1 MKTFIYVVAFMVTGT
16 TFAQSITDALR
27 YGTSNVTGTA
37 RYRAMGGAFGALG
50 GDLSA
55 IGDNPASSAVF
66 TKGTASITF
75 ANDSYDNT
83 TSFFGDQT
91 SVSDSDLSVNQ
102 VGGVFV
108 IGGSNNSRW
117 SKISIGFNYDRS
129 ANYDDQFIAQGVN
142 SNSISSYFNEF
153 AQGVPLELLE
163 TVDGESISDL
173 YQFLGETE
181 GFGAQQAFLGF
192 QSFIIEPDSNDLTN
206 TTYSTNT
213 RAASYDQEYI
223 LASNGSNGKASFN
236 LAAQY
241 NDNLYVGV
249 NLNSHFLDYN
259 RTTVLFESNDAG
271 AEVDLTNVTDIR
283 FENNLRTIGSG
294 FSFQLG
300 AISKVNDNLRL
311 GFTYDSPTWL
321 TISEETSQ
329 QISTSAIDNIGEFTT
344 NVNPQ
349 VVNVFEDYELKTP
362 GKLTGSAAYLFGKQG
377 LISFDY
383 TYQDFSNLRFRPET
397 DSFFND
403 QNIIIQD
410 ILQVVHRYKLGGEIR
425 SNEWSFRGGYRFETS
440 PFEDESTIGDLSG
453 YSAGVGYNFGQIKI
467 DVAYDF
473 FTQDRGEQLFDVG
486 LTDRASVS
494 RDNSSIIATL
504 SLSL

>member
-1 MKTFIYVVAFMVTGT
+1 MRTFIYIVAIMVTGN
-16 TFAQSITDALR
+16 TFAQTITDALR
-27 YGTSNVTGTA
+27 YSTSNVTGTA

-66 TKGTASITF
+66 TRGTASVTF
-75 ANDSYDNT
+75 ANTSYDNT
-83 TSFFGDQT
+83 SSFFGEQRNT
-91 SVSDSDLSVNQ
+91 SDSDLDVNQ

-108 IGGSNNSRW
+108 IGGTHKSRW
-117 SKISIGFNYDRS
+117 SKIALSFNYDRT

-142 SNSISSYFNEF
+142 SNSISSYFEEF

-163 TVDGESISDL
+163 TVNGESISGL

-192 QSFIIEPDSNDLTN
+192 QSFILEPESNELTN
-206 TTYSTNT
+206 TNYSANT
-213 RAASYDQEYI
+213 RSAVYDQEYV
-223 LASNGSNGKASFN
+223 LSSRGSSGKASFN
-236 LAAQY
+236 IAAQY
-241 NDNLYVGV
+241 NDNLYIGI
-249 NLNSHFLDYN
+249 NLNSHFVDYD
-259 RTTVLFESNDAG
+259 RTTVLFESNGAG
-271 AEVDLTNVTDIR
+271 AEENLTNVTDIR
-283 FENNLRTIGSG
+283 FENNLSTIGSG

-300 AISKVNDNLRL
+300 AISKVNENLRL

-329 QISTSAIDNIGEFTT
+329 QVSTIAIDDLGEFST

-349 VVNVFEDYELKTP
+349 LINVFEDYEIKTP

-383 TYQDFSNLRFRPET
+383 TYQDFSNLRFRPES
-397 DSFFND
+397 DSFFNN
-403 QNIIIQD
+403 QNTAIQD
-410 ILQVVHRYKLGGEIR
+410 VLQVVHRYKLGGEIR

-440 PFEDESTIGDLSG
+440 PFEDEVAIGDLSG
-453 YSAGVGYNFGQIKI
+453 YSAGIGYNFGQIKI
-467 DVAYDF
+467 DIAYDF

-486 LTDRASVS
+486 LTDRATVD

-504 SLSL
+504 SLGL

>member
-1 MKTFIYVVAFMVTGT
+1 MVTGN
-16 TFAQSITDALR
+16 TFAQTITDALR

-55 IGDNPASSAVF
+55 VGDNPASSAVF
-66 TKGTASITF
+66 TRGTASVTF
-75 ANDSYDNT
+75 ANDNYDNT
-83 TSFFGDQT
+83 SSFFGNQRNI
-91 SVSDSDLSVNQ
+91 SDSDLDVNQ
-102 VGGVFV
+102 VGGVF
-108 IGGSNNSRW
+108 IIRGAQQSRW
-117 SKISIGFNYDRS
+117 SKISLGFNYDRT
-129 ANYDDQFIAQGVN
+129 ANYDDEFITQGVN
-142 SNSISSYFNEF
+142 TNSISSYFEEF
-153 AQGVPLELLE
+153 AQGVPLDLLE
-163 TVDGESISDL
+163 TVDGESISEL
-173 YQFLGETE
+173 YQFLGANE

-192 QSFIIEPDSNDLTN
+192 QSFILEPDSNELSN
-206 TTYSTNT
+206 TSYSTNT
-213 RAASYDQEYI
+213 RSALYDQEYI
-223 LASNGSNGKASFN
+223 LSSRGSSGKASFN

-249 NLNSHFLDYN
+249 NLNSHFIDYD
-259 RTTVLFESNDAG
+259 RTTVLFESNDSV
-271 AEVDLTNVTDIR
+271 AEENLTNITGIR
-283 FENNLRTIGSG
+283 FENNLSTIGTG
-294 FSFQLG
+294 FSIQLG

-329 QISTSAIDNIGEFTT
+329 QISTTAVDDLGDFSTNI
-344 NVNPQ
+344 NPQ
-349 VVNVFEDYELKTP
+349 VVNVFEDYKIKTP
-362 GKLTGSAAYLFGKQG
+362 GKLTGSAAYLFGKKG

-383 TYQDFSNLRFRPET
+383 TYQDFSNLRFRPES
-397 DSFFND
+397 DSFFNN
-403 QNIIIQD
+403 QNATIQD
-410 ILQVVHRYKLGGEIR
+410 VLQVVHRYKLGGEIR

-440 PFEDESTIGDLSG
+440 PFEDEIAIGDLSG
-453 YSAGVGYNFGQIKI
+453 YSAGIGYNFGQIKI

-486 LTDRASVS
+486 LTDRATVD